1 MLNLI
6 DNKKDKMKRIICLLG
21 ISCLLYS
28 CTVFQKKED
37 GLSVIDFG
45 KNEKVKATELFS
57 LSFVKLET
65 KDNALLGA
73 VSQIKEADGKLILL
87 DVFLSH
93 KAYVFDRQGKF
104 ISQLGNIGN
113 GPGEY
118 VIPSSCVVDEEKG
131 IVSIIDPSQQKV
143 IDYSLADYKF
153 LSEKKVPFSSN
164 SAERLSDDEWVWHN
178 ASYKGEAPYYGVY
191 LTDNDFEIKRKLVE
205 LEFASGYRQGMV
217 RKVYKHGE
225 TVSTY
230 SHYSTILYGVKS
242 DVAYERFRFDFG
254 EYQYPSLDFF
264 LKEGANHKNYVEVLR
279 NSSYVNFYEV
289 HESERFLCVPYFVDN
304 TMYYGFYDK
313 QNDKIYNY
321 SQNEMQKDL
330 QIGLYSTPVGTTSDG
345 YFISLL
351 NPGRLKDLKE
361 NGVILNKELDALIE
375 TSTEDDNPILLFY
388 K

>member
-1 MLNLI
+1 M
-6 DNKKDKMKRIICLLG
+6 KKITYLLG
-21 ISCLLYS
+21 ILCLLYS
-28 CTVFQKKED
+28 CTVSQKKED
-37 GLSVIDFG
+37 GMAVINFG
-45 KNEKVKATELFS
+45 HNEKVKAAELFS
-57 LSFVKLET
+57 LSFLKLET
-65 KDNALLGA
+65 NENALLGA
-73 VSQIKEADGKLILL
+73 VSQIKEADGKLVLL

-93 KAYVFDRQGKF
+93 KAYIFDRQGKF

-118 VIPSSCVVDEEKG
+118 VIPSSCIIDQKKG

-143 IDYSLADYKF
+143 IDYSLYDYKF

-164 SAERLSDDEWVWHN
+164 FAERLTDDEWAWHN
-178 ASYKGEAPYYGVY
+178 ASYEGEAPYYGIY
-191 LTDNDFEIKRKLVE
+191 LTDNDFEIKKEMLD
-205 LEFASGYRQGMV
+205 LDFASGYKQGMV
-217 RKVYKHGE
+217 RKVYKYGE

-230 SHYSTILYGVKS
+230 SHYSPILYGVNA

-254 EYQYPSLDFF
+254 KYQYPSLDFF
-264 LKEGANHKNYVEVLR
+264 LKEGANHKNYVEALR

-289 HESERFLCVPYFVDN
+289 HESSRFLCVPYFVDK

-321 SQNEMQKDL
+321 NQNEMQEDL
-330 QIGLYSTPVGTTSDG
+330 QIGLYSSPVGITSDG

-351 NPGRLKDLKE
+351 NPGKLKELKE

>member
-1 MLNLI
+1 
-6 DNKKDKMKRIICLLG
+6 MKRFIYLLG

-37 GLSVIDFG
+37 GLTVIDFG
-45 KNEKVKATELFS
+45 KNEKVKAAELFS

-73 VSQIKEADGKLILL
+73 VSQIKEADGRLILL

-93 KAYVFDRQGKF
+93 KAYVFDREGKF

-131 IVSIIDPSQQKV
+131 VVSIIDPSQQKV

-191 LTDNDFEIKRKLVE
+191 LTDNEFEIKRKLVE

-225 TVSTY
+225 TVFTY
-230 SHYSTILYGVKS
+230 SHYSPILYGVKA

-279 NSSYVNFYEV
+279 NSSYVNYYEV
-289 HESERFLCVPYFVDN
+289 HESDRFLCVPYFVDN

-351 NPGRLKDLKE
+351 NPGRLKDLKG